1 NIDTQKSLLKSIK
14 KHDDIEVINV
24 SSDGELFLKSL
35 ENSKPDILIMDLLLP
50 KVAGSEVLNYLKNHE
65 NYKDIII
72 IIMTALTS
80 DSIIHRISEYN
91 VEYVLDKPF
100 NIDHLIKKSRYLY
113 KMKQIESAKIIR
125 EKIVYDKNYNAIT
138 DVLISISLK
147 CHLSRFN
154 YFITEIYITIK
165 DKSKLTTEKKDL

>member
-1 NIDTQKSLLKSIK
+1 
-14 KHDDIEVINV
+14 
-24 SSDGELFLKSL
+24 
-35 ENSKPDILIMDLLLP
+35 MDLLLP
-50 KVAGSEVLNYLKNHE
+50 KITIIKLLNYLKNHE

-113 KMKQIESAKIIR
+113 KMKQIENAKIIR
-125 EKIVYDKNYNAIT
+125 EKIVYDKNYNKIIE
-138 DVLISISLK
+138 VLISIG
-147 CHLSRFN
+147 
-154 YFITEIYITIK
+154 
-165 DKSKLTTEKKDL
+165 

>member
-1 NIDTQKSLLKSIK
+1 MTNKIKISIVDSNIDTQKSLLKSIK

-35 ENSKPDILIMDLLLP
+35 ENSKPDILIIDLLLP
-50 KVAGSEVLNYLKNHE
+50 NVAGFEVLNYLKNHE

-100 NIDHLIKKSRYLY
+100 NIDHL
-113 KMKQIESAKIIR
+113 KIGRASCR
-125 EKIVYDKNYNAIT
+125 ERV
-138 DVLISISLK
+138 
-147 CHLSRFN
+147 
-154 YFITEIYITIK
+154 
-165 DKSKLTTEKKDL
+165 